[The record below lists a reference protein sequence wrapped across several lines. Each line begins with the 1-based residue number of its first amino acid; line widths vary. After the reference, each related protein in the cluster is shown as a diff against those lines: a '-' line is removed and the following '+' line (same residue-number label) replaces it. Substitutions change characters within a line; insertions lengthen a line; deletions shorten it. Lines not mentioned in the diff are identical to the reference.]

1 MERFFYEYWMSNSAA
16 IFLVCLLA
24 TGLLIPR
31 ILHVAFSK
39 NLFDEVGG
47 RKIHKGHVPRLGGM
61 AFVPVIIF
69 SVMLSI
75 AVNLSLGYEA
85 IPNVFLRDPQ
95 PLLYSGCALLMLY
108 IVGLGDDLV
117 GVRYRTKFVVQV
129 FCAVMLLAGG
139 LGVDNF
145 GGLFGLYALPCGVT
159 WLMTIM
165 TVVLIINAVN
175 LIDGI
180 DGLASGLSA
189 IALGFFAAIFYIHGV
204 YDCAMIALATMGVVL
219 SFFYY
224 NVFGDAAKYKKIF
237 MGDTGSLT
245 LGFILTCLA
254 FRALHLPVTVG
265 PFPNINRFV
274 LAFAPLLVPCFD
286 VVRVFIVRL
295 SLRHNPFMPDRRHL
309 HHAMMA
315 AGLPHRH
322 HDADTAHIGVLHCG
336 RLHAGRVHQHHLR
349 AGGRHSPVRGHDA
362 AAAPHTP
369 VAHREGPPGLHRGN
383 FITITSINLID
394 GGCACFARPLFDCRL
409 SADSHSGAN
418 ADGHIFYS
426 CLSQDWQGREPCKKA
441 PERELGARRSGAVK
455 GMGGGGLAL
464 LLALL

>member
-219 SFFYY
+219 MFFYY

-315 AGLPHRH
+315 AGLPHRQTMMLILLISVFFIVV
-322 HDADTAHIGVLHCG
+322 DCMLAEYINITYVLVVDIALYVG
-336 RLHAGRVHQHHLR
+336 MMLLLR
-349 AGGRHSPVRGHDA
+349 R
-362 AAAPHTP
+362 
-369 VAHREGPPGLHRGN
+369 
-383 FITITSINLID
+383 I
-394 GGCACFARPLFDCRL
+394 RL
-409 SADSHSGAN
+409 SRTEKD
-418 ADGHIFYS
+418 
-426 CLSQDWQGREPCKKA
+426 R
-441 PERELGARRSGAVK
+441 
-455 GMGGGGLAL
+455 LASTEETS
-464 LLALL
+464 

>member
-1 MERFFYEYWMSNSAA
+1 
-16 IFLVCLLA
+16 
-24 TGLLIPR
+24 
-31 ILHVAFSK
+31 
-39 NLFDEVGG
+39 
-47 RKIHKGHVPRLGGM
+47 
-61 AFVPVIIF
+61 
-69 SVMLSI
+69 
-75 AVNLSLGYEA
+75 
-85 IPNVFLRDPQ
+85 
-95 PLLYSGCALLMLY
+95 
-108 IVGLGDDLV
+108 
-117 GVRYRTKFVVQV
+117 
-129 FCAVMLLAGG
+129 MLLAGG

-315 AGLPHRH
+315 AGLPHRQTMMLILLISVFFIVV
-322 HDADTAHIGVLHCG
+322 DCMLAEYINITYVLVVDIALYVG
-336 RLHAGRVHQHHLR
+336 MMLLLR
-349 AGGRHSPVRGHDA
+349 R
-362 AAAPHTP
+362 
-369 VAHREGPPGLHRGN
+369 
-383 FITITSINLID
+383 I
-394 GGCACFARPLFDCRL
+394 RL
-409 SADSHSGAN
+409 SRTEKD
-418 ADGHIFYS
+418 
-426 CLSQDWQGREPCKKA
+426 R
-441 PERELGARRSGAVK
+441 
-455 GMGGGGLAL
+455 LASTEETS
-464 LLALL
+464 